1 MPFRVSRKLTDA
13 LVRVGT
19 AYFTENSLQP
29 PSPSQLRSSRPYGW
43 ALISLAVV
51 VTVHCSIIHKR
62 KFTRLR
68 YLTHLCSLGVL
79 VSGVSLVVGEPT
91 VPSPHLS
98 LLISTFAASGA
109 QATLVYDLGVR
120 LFGTLLTQI
129 ADNLIFYTIF
139 RCTVPDVPQW
149 VIWSLFI
156 AVLLT
161 MYLTWTLQC
170 FLFPFFIDLNSET
183 FSGARLALDI
193 LVICFTASFNL
204 GLSAKFVYLLF
215 RDYKGLHQMSNSN
228 KFFALNCSVY
238 SICR

>member
-1 MPFRVSRKLTDA
+1 MPLRVSRMLTDA

-19 AYFTENSLQP
+19 GYFTENSLQP

-91 VPSPHLS
+91 VPSPHL
-98 LLISTFAASGA
+98 A

-170 FLFPFFIDLNSET
+170 FLFPFFIDLNSENFNT
-183 FSGARLALDI
+183 IAFVSA
-193 LVICFTASFNL
+193 VIQVGCTGLYNVI
-204 GLSAKFVYLLF
+204 LSAKFVHLLYL
-215 RDYKGLHQMSNSN
+215 DYKDVAKMSGIN
-228 KFFALNCSVY
+228 KSFAMNCLIYCVS
-238 SICR
+238 R